1 MGYRRRWP
9 QKPQQQE
16 MPIAALARIWTVI
29 QIYALF
35 QTMQVIAAW
44 IPAVTTLIGVTYLFQ
59 KSAIRTR
66 RVQDWYI
73 TVAQQP
79 TLRRKGRLRHLRK
92 SGYGNR
98 LYQHRSTSALFR
110 KTQRRHWP
118 ETESPFLSICYFYVR
133 TALRLTG
140 RGLSAI
146 MADQDFLLSALPGFI
161 PQAAD
166 SVTPS
171 SIPLNPTQQ
180 IQNSESQPSQQQG
193 DGTPSTSYLQSFV
206 AIQPLPAPR
215 SLESPTFDG
224 YNLSTFLRE
233 YTRLCKRYQVSDV
246 RACDFLEDY
255 CTEDVGPEVRQIVSR
270 SNNNLATL
278 QSLLRAKYAAVD
290 NERMLTTEGALEQFV
305 LQAKERPYGDD
316 LLSYSRQFQII
327 ASRIEEAGNTI
338 STGRKTTLY
347 LRGLPRKI
355 MEKAISSLRIQ
366 AMHME
371 LVDFDRV
378 VSFVDSVAQAATS
391 RRIIE
396 MEDIDGAVSR
406 AVNRWRNPQR
416 IALPIEK
423 MATMPP
429 FRSNRQEP
437 LYPDLQ
443 REVRDQQSLSLDE
456 MVERFKEM
464 KLTKMEILKMF
475 ESPDLT
481 YLTSTQRGDV
491 LMRCLRLEPKPNPPV
506 ADYNGYLQRTQGSA
520 PQMNNTMPIQPPMGA
535 QYSPQQQQYAN
546 RGAEQRAPLECHGCG
561 KTGHTVTRC
570 WQIDKLVQQGYIHF
584 GPNNR
589 VVFGTAAN
597 PGREVPRLPPTNRYD
612 ALLETLGLNA
622 DQVDAAA
629 QQSAGPAN
637 RAIAL
642 SHPFDGEDD
651 SDREVYY
658 GTRVEAIRALQTGG
672 GKGKVGK
679 LPQRDRIPT
688 VRADRPG
695 RYVPEVQD
703 SQTQGRTLPPQDAR
717 NVQDSMEVD
726 EDHLTGMPP
735 SKPDNSKQAP
745 RAQRLGDVLGKEDA
759 APAEIRV
766 MNHILNM
773 PVSIPVRDAIN
784 LMPGVRKL
792 FTQPLRQEVADAL
805 KTPGRKDVFVNSQ
818 DTVAEDID
826 SQDDGPSSHNLSRPT
841 GRERS
846 SADNGLSVALLTT
859 KQLDERLGNVKTYR
873 AKCPRIAV
881 RVGRKAVQALVDSG
895 AEINVMKESFAL
907 SAGLP
912 INSLPPA
919 MKGDK
924 LISANGTSDPFV
936 GMVETRV
943 FVGDTETSFWTPF
956 LITKD
961 CTSEV
966 ILGEPFALRSSMA
979 TSRTPSGRVT
989 ILMTTE
995 DGTRTCEIR
1004 SINGYEKELG
1014 EDDGQG
1020 EGRVVQ

>member
-1 MGYRRRWP
+1 MAFRKAQLWRSR
-9 QKPQQQE
+9 QRE
-16 MPIAALARIWTVI
+16 LLIANRTDAWTVL
-29 QIYALF
+29 QICALF
-35 QTMQVIAAW
+35 QIMQVIAVW
-44 IPAVTTLIGVTYLFQ
+44 IPVITTLIGMSYLLQ
-59 KSAIRTR
+59 QSQQSDSSTR
-66 RVQDWYI
+66 DQYI
-73 TVAQQP
+73 TTAQQP
-79 TLRRKGRLRHLRK
+79 VLRRRRRLRYSRK
-92 SGYGNR
+92 LVYSDNPY
-98 LYQHRSTSALFR
+98 LHRSTTIPFR
-110 KTQRRHWP
+110 KTQRRHRP
-118 ETESPFLSICYFYVR
+118 ETESRILSVFCFHIC
-133 TALRLTG
+133 AILRVAR

-146 MADQDFLLSALPGFI
+146 MADQDFLLSASPSFRPHTTDG
-161 PQAAD
+161 
-166 SVTPS
+166 VTPGG
-171 SIPLNPTQQ
+171 IPVNPVQST
-180 IQNSESQPSQQQG
+180 ESQPSQQRG
-193 DGTPSTSYLQSFV
+193 EGTPATSFLQSFV

-246 RACDFLEDY
+246 RACDLLEDY
-255 CTEDVGPEVRQIVSR
+255 CTEDVGPEVRQIVTR
-270 SNNNLATL
+270 AKSNLVLL
-278 QSLLRAKYAAVD
+278 QELLRAKYAAID
-290 NERMLTTEGALEQFV
+290 NERMLSTEGALEQFV
-305 LQAKERPYGDD
+305 QQAKDRPYGDD

-338 STGRKTTLY
+338 STSRKTTLY

-378 VSFVDSVAQAATS
+378 VSFVDGVAQAATS

-396 MEDIDGAVSR
+396 MEDVDGAVSR

-416 IALPIEK
+416 IALPTEK
-423 MATMPP
+423 MTAIPP
-429 FRSNRQEP
+429 LQPSRQDH

-443 REVRDQQSLSLDE
+443 REVLKPQPLSLDE
-456 MVERFKEM
+456 MVEKFKEM

-475 ESPDLT
+475 ESPDLC
-481 YLTSTQRGDV
+481 YLTSIQRGDV
-491 LMRCLRLEPKPNPPV
+491 LMRCLHLEAKPNPPI
-506 ADYNGYLQRTQGSA
+506 ADYNGYLQRTQGGTMQS
-520 PQMNNTMPIQPPMGA
+520 NNAMPTQPPAGA
-535 QYSPQQQQYAN
+535 QYASPQQQYAN
-546 RGAEQRAPLECHGCG
+546 RGAEQRAPLECHACG
-561 KTGHTVTRC
+561 KTGHSVTRC
-570 WQIDKLVQQGYIHF
+570 WQMDKLVQQGHVHF

-597 PGREVPRLPPTNRYD
+597 PGREVPRLPLTNRYE
-612 ALLETLGLNA
+612 ALLEILGLTA
-622 DQVDAAA
+622 SEVDAVAER
-629 QQSAGPAN
+629 STGPAN

-642 SHPFDGEDD
+642 SYPFEGEDD

-679 LPQRDRIPT
+679 PPQKDRIPT

-703 SQTQGRTLPPQDAR
+703 SQTQGRVLPPQDAR
-717 NVQDSMEVD
+717 VVQDSMDVD
-726 EDHLTGMPP
+726 NDHLTGVPP
-735 SKPDNSKQAP
+735 PKPDDSKQVP

-773 PVSIPVRDAIN
+773 PISIPVREAIN

-792 FTQPLRQEVADAL
+792 FTQPLRQEVAEAL
-805 KTPGRKDVFVNSQ
+805 KAPESKSVFVNSQ
-818 DTVAEDID
+818 DAFAEDSD
-826 SQDDGPSSHNLSRPT
+826 YQDDGFATSKQSRPL
-841 GRERS
+841 GRES
-846 SADNGLSVALLTT
+846 SLTTAGMSVALLTT
-859 KQLDERLGNVKTYR
+859 KQLDKRLGSVKTYR
-873 AKCPRIAV
+873 AKCPRISV
-881 RVGRKAVQALVDSG
+881 RVGRESVQALVDSG

-907 SAGLP
+907 RAGLP
-912 INSLPPA
+912 INSLPSS

-936 GMVETRV
+936 GMAETRV
-943 FVGDTETSFWTPF
+943 FIGETETSFWSPF

-961 CTSEV
+961 CTSDV